1 MDPNACFQLIL
12 DALETHDPDERA
24 SMPTTFA
31 TGFVA
36 AALCPPSNRMS
47 LNSADLR
54 LPSMRGAPMKR
65 PPAKPKPDRLLLLTD
80 RIDRLAD
87 QLAVLTAALDS

>member
-12 DALETHDPDERA
+12 DALETHDPDEAR

-47 LNSADLR
+47 LNSC
-54 LPSMRGAPMKR
+54 
-65 PPAKPKPDRLLLLTD
+65 
-80 RIDRLAD
+80 
-87 QLAVLTAALDS
+87 